1 MDIGNIE
8 YAMYLSPEPFLIN
21 STGNK
26 TKRGNEIN
34 YATSR
39 LFKAKTNDIVNNT
52 FSSVILKQGLM

>member
-26 TKRGNEIN
+26 TKRGNEMN

-39 LFKAKTNDIVNNT
+39 LFKAKTNDTVNT